1 MAFVGA
7 VWMLWATQTP
17 FEIMAIIGGIIL
29 VGVVVN
35 NGIVLIDQ
43 VQELRRGGL
52 ERNQAL
58 LQASRTRLRP
68 ILMTALT
75 TIGGLIPMAIGS
87 DEQIGI
93 DYRPLGRMV
102 IGGLLSS
109 TILTL
114 GVVPLFYTLLDDLS
128 QLPQRLSNL
137 TVLVKSR
144 FKRRSEV

>member
-1 MAFVGA
+1 
-7 VWMLWATQTP
+7 MLWITQTP

-43 VQELRRGGL
+43 VQDLRRSGFD
-52 ERNQAL
+52 RDQAL
-58 LQASRTRLRP
+58 MHAAKTRIRP

-87 DEQIGI
+87 DDQIGI

-109 TILTL
+109 TVLTL
-114 GVVPLFYTLLDDLS
+114 GVVPLFYTLLDDLNL
-128 QLPQRLSNL
+128 LPQKLSQM
-137 TVLVKSR
+137 TSSFKALVK
-144 FKRRSEV
+144 RSPKDWT